1 MAEARSA
8 ADETEPKVDY
18 FTSTRENTWESRF
31 EKYKRSSVRNLY
43 RTRNLI
49 MNGLWPTS
57 PWNLCIAIISI
68 SFIMMIN
75 ISFLQPIHD
84 ALWRVASSLNI
95 CEGLPEFTQVAIV
108 STTVGVVY
116 FILLI
121 HFRRL
126 LMRVLLKYRRWMYEP
141 PRQLSNTT
149 KVWGLILR
157 MICSRHPTTYSQQM
171 CLPRQPV
178 PALETTIAKF
188 LESVEHLIDE
198 EEFEKLKCQA
208 KAFEAGDG
216 PKMQK
221 LLQLK
226 SWWAS
231 NYVTD
236 WWEKYVYLSSREA
249 IPMYSNYYCLDFCN
263 FQPTL
268 NQAARSAMVIHR
280 EMLFKMELEREK
292 LQPIWVRNTIPMCM
306 SQYERCL
313 STTRIPGEECDEI
326 VHYDLSKHVVVFRKG
341 LYYKVDTH
349 NSQGKLISAFA
360 IQKQIEWIIEDAD
373 KREDSEEAKAGYY
386 LASLTTM
393 KRNEWFKIRR
403 HWFGSGVNAQSLEI
417 LESSIFLLSLE
428 TTSWPDMSSRGKYSM
443 SGDGSSIWFDK
454 CFHILVFADGKIGA
468 NIEHSWGDGL
478 VTAHMFEYS
487 LMEEHLDPSLY
498 TPEGSCAPP
507 KDRASRTGHEPQP
520 MVWEV
525 DNILSKIIL
534 EAKDIHVKKV
544 ADIDH
549 VVVYTDDCG
558 KGFMKT
564 VKLSPDG
571 FIQAALQLAYYRDSA
586 GKHALTYESCA
597 LRLYREGRTET
608 VRSFSKEC
616 KEYVLAMENEKM
628 SKKEKQM
635 YLERS
640 IAKHQEMF
648 RGCMNAEGVDRH
660 LFALFVACKG
670 SNLECD
676 FLKHALTLPWTLS
689 TSQIPQNQILGRV
702 NVNAPGYKDKACP
715 GGGFAPVSDQG
726 YGIAYMIPE
735 DTRIFFHVSSKH
747 SCPTTNSQRYV
758 NHLLQVLADMKAL
771 FE

>member
-1 MAEARSA
+1 MERAYVDNVHA
-8 ADETEPKVDY
+8 ASTAHRRRLRQRRDDGRTALSGRFSPKLRLIVADQCD
-18 FTSTRENTWESRF
+18 RNGVAENT
-31 EKYKRSSVRNLY
+31 RSFGAGV
-43 RTRNLI
+43 
-49 MNGLWPTS
+49 
-57 PWNLCIAIISI
+57 
-68 SFIMMIN
+68 
-75 ISFLQPIHD
+75 
-84 ALWRVASSLNI
+84 
-95 CEGLPEFTQVAIV
+95 PEFTQVAIV

-126 LMRVLLKYRRWMYEP
+126 LMRALLTYRRWMYEP

-149 KVWGLILR
+149 KVWGLLLR

-188 LESVEHLIDE
+188 LDSVEHLMDE
-198 EEFEKLKCQA
+198 KEYQELKDQA

-263 FQPTL
+263 YKPTC
-268 NQAARSAMVIHR
+268 NQAARAAMVIYR
-280 EMLFKMELEREK
+280 EMIFKMELEREK

-306 SQYERCL
+306 SQYERCM

-326 VHYDLSKHVVVFRKG
+326 VHYDLAKHVVVFRKG
-341 LYYKVDTH
+341 LYYKLDTH
-349 NSQGKLISAFA
+349 DSKGKMISAMA
-360 IQKQIEWIIEDAD
+360 MQKQIEWIMEDAD

-417 LESSIFLLSLE
+417 IESSVFTLSLE
-428 TTSWPDMSSRGKYSM
+428 TVSKPDMSSRGKYSM

-454 CFHILVFADGKIGA
+454 CFHMLIFADGKAGV
-468 NIEHSWGDGL
+468 NVEHSWGDGL
-478 VTAHMFEYS
+478 VMGHMFEYA
-487 LMEEHLDPSLY
+487 LMEEHLDPCLY
-498 TPEGSCAPP
+498 SPDGNCAPP
-507 KDRASRTGHEPQP
+507 QKRESRTGLEPQP

-525 DNILSKIIL
+525 DNILSKIIM
-534 EAKDIHVKKV
+534 EAKDIHVQKT

-549 VVVYTDDCG
+549 IVIYTDDCG
-558 KGFMKT
+558 KGFMKK

-571 FIQAALQLAYYRDSA
+571 FIQAALQLAYYRDSSK
-586 GKHALTYESCA
+586 KHALTYESCA

-616 KEYVLAMENEKM
+616 KDFVLAMENKEMTNEEK
-628 SKKEKQM
+628 KM
-635 YLERS
+635 YLQKS
-640 IAKHQEMF
+640 IDKHQEMF
-648 RGCMNAEGVDRH
+648 RGCMNGEGVDRH

-689 TSQIPQNQILGRV
+689 TSQIPQSQILGRI
-702 NVNAPGYKDKACP
+702 NVNAPGYRDKSCP

-726 YGIAYMIPE
+726 YGVAYMIPE
-735 DTRIFFHVSSKH
+735 DTRLFFHISSKH
-747 SCPTTNSQRYV
+747 SCPNTDSGRYRD
-758 NHLLQVLADMKAL
+758 HLFQVLADMKAL
-771 FE
+771 FD